1 LPGSRYEVRMDK
13 KHTRLFSVAVMCR
26 VLKISTS
33 GYYDSLKRRPCQQL
47 VRRKTI
53 AQAAAHSHFESNRIY
68 GYRKVYEDLQE
79 ENIICC
85 EETVR
90 RIMRKI
96 GLYSRI
102 KRKFVVTTD
111 SNHAFKIAENLL
123 GRDFTAEAPNQKWVA
138 DITYIPTKLGWLYLA
153 VVMDLF
159 SRRIVGWAMDENIDS
174 KLVQSAMKMA
184 IQHRDPDKGLI
195 HHSDRGVQYAAQDFQ
210 DLLDDN
216 KVVCSMSR
224 KGNCWDNAC
233 AESFFGSLKGEW
245 VKDKIYETFEDGKKD
260 IFKYIEV
267 FYNRKRRHASL
278 GYVSPTVY
286 EEMHEMKQNRAA

>member
-1 LPGSRYEVRMDK
+1 MKYAWIK
-13 KHTRLFSVAVMCR
+13 KHRRLFPTAVMCR
-26 VLKISTS
+26 VLKVSSS
-33 GYYDSLKRRPCQQL
+33 GYYDGVKRNPCSQQ
-47 VRRKTI
+47 VRRISI
-53 AQAAAHSHFESNRIY
+53 AQAAARSYFESNRIY

-79 ENIICC
+79 ENVICC

-90 RIMRKI
+90 RIMRRI

-111 SNHAFKIAENLL
+111 SNHALKIAENIL
-123 GRDFTAEAPNQKWVA
+123 GRDFTAKAPNQKWAA
-138 DITYIPTKLGWLYLA
+138 DITYIPTKMGWLYLA

-159 SRRIVGWAMDENIDS
+159 SRRIVGWSMSENIDS

-184 IQHRDPDKGLI
+184 LLHRDPDEGLI
-195 HHSDRGVQYAAQDFQ
+195 HHSDRGVQYAAEDFQ

-233 AESFFGSLKGEW
+233 VESFFGSLKNEW
-245 VKDKIYETFEDGKKD
+245 TKGRIYESYEDGKND
-260 IFKYIEV
+260 VFNYIEM

-278 GYVSPTVY
+278 GYVSPAVY
-286 EEMHEMKQNRAA
+286 EEMHEMKQGRAA

>member
-1 LPGSRYEVRMDK
+1 MKYAWIK
-13 KHTRLFSVAVMCR
+13 KHTRLFSVALMCR
-26 VLKISTS
+26 VLKASTS
-33 GYYDSLKRRPCQQL
+33 GYYDSLKRLPSQQL
-47 VRRKTI
+47 LRRKTI
-53 AQAAAHSHFESNRIY
+53 SQSAAHSYFESNRIY
-68 GYRKVYEDLQE
+68 GYRKVYQDLQE

-85 EETVR
+85 QETVR
-90 RIMRKI
+90 RIMRGI

-102 KRKFVVTTD
+102 KRKFIVTTD
-111 SNHAFKIAENLL
+111 SNHTLKIAENLL
-123 GRDFTAEAPNQKWVA
+123 GRDFTAKSPNQKWVA
-138 DITYIPTKLGWLYLA
+138 DITYIPTKTGWLYLA

-159 SRRIVGWAMDENIDS
+159 SRRIVGWAMSDNIDS

-184 IQHRDPDKGLI
+184 ILHREPDKGLI

-216 KVVCSMSR
+216 KIICSMSR

-233 AESFFGSLKGEW
+233 VESFFGSLKNEW
-245 VKDKIYETFEDGKKD
+245 VKGKIYETYEDGEKD

-278 GYVSPTVY
+278 GYVSPAVY
-286 EEMHEMKQNRAA
+286 EEMHEMKQDRAA

>member
-1 LPGSRYEVRMDK
+1 VKYAWIK

-26 VLKISTS
+26 VLKASTS
-33 GYYDSLKRRPCQQL
+33 GYYDSSKRLACQQL
-47 VRRKTI
+47 LRRKNI
-53 AQAAAHSHFESNRIY
+53 AQAAIHSYFESNRIY
-68 GYRKVYEDLQE
+68 GYRKVYQDLQE
-79 ENIICC
+79 ENIVCC
-85 EETVR
+85 QETVR
-90 RIMRKI
+90 RIMRRI

-111 SNHAFKIAENLL
+111 SNHTLKVAENLL
-123 GRDFTAEAPNQKWVA
+123 GRDFTAKAPNRKWAA
-138 DITYIPTKLGWLYLA
+138 DITYIPTKKGWFYLA

-159 SRRIVGWAMDENIDS
+159 SRRIVGWAMSENIDS

-184 IQHRDPDKGLI
+184 ILHRDPDKGLI

-233 AESFFGSLKGEW
+233 VESFFGSLKNEW
-245 VKDKIYETFEDGKKD
+245 VKGKIYETHEDGEKD

-278 GYVSPTVY
+278 GYVSPVVY
-286 EEMHEMKQNRAA
+286 EEMHEMKRDRAA

>member
-1 LPGSRYEVRMDK
+1 VKYAWIK
-13 KHTRLFSVAVMCR
+13 KNTRLFSVALMCR
-26 VLKISTS
+26 VLKASTS
-33 GYYDSLKRRPCQQL
+33 GYYDSSKRLVCQQL
-47 VRRKTI
+47 LRRKNI
-53 AQAAAHSHFESNRIY
+53 AHAAAHSYFQSNRIY
-68 GYRKVYEDLQE
+68 GYRKVYQDLQE

-85 EETVR
+85 QETVR
-90 RIMRKI
+90 RIMRRI
-96 GLYSRI
+96 GLCSRI

-111 SNHAFKIAENLL
+111 SNHTLKIAENLL
-123 GRDFTAEAPNQKWVA
+123 GRDFTARAPNQKWAA
-138 DITYIPTKLGWLYLA
+138 DITYIPTKMGWLYLA

-159 SRRIVGWAMDENIDS
+159 SRRIVGWAMSENIDS
-174 KLVQSAMKMA
+174 KLVQSAMNMA
-184 IQHRDPDKGLI
+184 ILHRDPDKGLI

-233 AESFFGSLKGEW
+233 VESFFGSLKNEW
-245 VKDKIYETFEDGKKD
+245 VKGKIYETHEDGEKD

-278 GYVSPTVY
+278 GYVSPAVY
-286 EEMHEMKQNRAA
+286 EEMHEMKQGRAA

>member
-1 LPGSRYEVRMDK
+1 MKYAWIK
-13 KHTRLFSVAVMCR
+13 KHTRLFSVALMCR
-26 VLKISTS
+26 VLKASTS
-33 GYYDSLKRRPCQQL
+33 GYYDSLKRLPSQQL
-47 VRRKTI
+47 LRRKTI
-53 AQAAAHSHFESNRIY
+53 SQSAAHSYFESNRIY
-68 GYRKVYEDLQE
+68 GYRKVYQDLQE

-85 EETVR
+85 QETVR
-90 RIMRKI
+90 RIMRGI

-102 KRKFVVTTD
+102 KRKFIVTTD
-111 SNHAFKIAENLL
+111 SNHTLKIAENLL
-123 GRDFTAEAPNQKWVA
+123 GRDFTAKSPNQKWVA
-138 DITYIPTKLGWLYLA
+138 DITYIPTKTGWLYLA

-159 SRRIVGWAMDENIDS
+159 SRIIVGWAMSDNIDS

-184 IQHRDPDKGLI
+184 ILHREPDKGLI

-216 KVVCSMSR
+216 KIICSMSR

-233 AESFFGSLKGEW
+233 VESFFGSLKNEW
-245 VKDKIYETFEDGKKD
+245 VKGKIYETYEDGEKD

-278 GYVSPTVY
+278 GYVSPAVY
-286 EEMHEMKQNRAA
+286 EEMHEMKQDRAA

>member
-1 LPGSRYEVRMDK
+1 MKYAWIN
-13 KHTRLFSVAVMCR
+13 KHTRLFPVAMMCR
-26 VLKISTS
+26 VLNISTS

-90 RIMRKI
+90 RIMRRI

-245 VKDKIYETFEDGKKD
+245 IKDKIYETFEDGKKD
-260 IFKYIEV
+260 VFKYIEV

-278 GYVSPTVY
+278 GYVSPAVY
-286 EEMHEMKQNRAA
+286 EEMHGMKQNRAA

>member
-1 LPGSRYEVRMDK
+1 MKYAWME
-13 KHTRLFSVAVMCR
+13 KHKRLFPIAMMCR
-26 VLKISTS
+26 VLKASTS
-33 GYYDSLKRRPCQQL
+33 GYYDSLKRNPCSQQI
-47 VRRKTI
+47 RRRSI
-53 AQAAAHSHFESNRIY
+53 AQAAAHSYFESNRIY
-68 GYRKVYEDLQE
+68 GYRKVYQDLQE

-85 EETVR
+85 RETVR
-90 RIMRKI
+90 RIMRNI

-111 SNHAFKIAENLL
+111 SNHTLKIAENLL
-123 GRDFTAEAPNQKWVA
+123 GRDFTAKSVNQKWAA

-159 SRRIVGWAMDENIDS
+159 SRRIVGWAMSENIDS

-184 IQHRDPDKGLI
+184 ILHRDPDTGLI
-195 HHSDRGVQYAAQDFQ
+195 HHSDRGVQYAAEDFQ

-233 AESFFGSLKGEW
+233 VESFFGSLKNEW
-245 VKDKIYETFEDGKKD
+245 VKGKIYETYEDGEKD

-278 GYVSPTVY
+278 GYVSPAVY
-286 EEMHEMKQNRAA
+286 EEMHEMKQGRAA

>member
-1 LPGSRYEVRMDK
+1 MKYAWIK
-13 KHTRLFSVAVMCR
+13 KHTRLFSVALMCR
-26 VLKISTS
+26 VLKASTS
-33 GYYDSLKRRPCQQL
+33 GCYDSLRRLPCQQL
-47 VRRKTI
+47 LRRKTI
-53 AQAAAHSHFESNRIY
+53 AQAAAHSYFESNRIY
-68 GYRKVYEDLQE
+68 GYRKVYQDLHE

-85 EETVR
+85 QETVR
-90 RIMRKI
+90 RIMRRI

-111 SNHAFKIAENLL
+111 SNHTLKIAENLL
-123 GRDFTAEAPNQKWVA
+123 GRDFTAKSLNQKWAA
-138 DITYIPTKLGWLYLA
+138 DITYIPTKMGWLYLA

-159 SRRIVGWAMDENIDS
+159 SRRIVGWAMSDNIDS
-174 KLVQSAMKMA
+174 KLVQSAMNMA
-184 IQHRDPDKGLI
+184 ILHRNPDKGLI

-216 KVVCSMSR
+216 KIICSMSR

-233 AESFFGSLKGEW
+233 VESFFGSLKSEW
-245 VKDKIYETFEDGKKD
+245 VKSKIYETYEDGEKD

-278 GYVSPTVY
+278 GYVSPAVY
-286 EEMHEMKQNRAA
+286 EEMHEMKQDRAA